1 MDLRIR
7 ISKKQKSENRN
18 PEIGKIEF
26 VSNLIKTKNENLD
39 VKKKNR
45 NRRNQ
50 IFQNKKTNL
59 DNFGEKKNQKNRD
72 PDPDPEIC
80 LRFSWRGQSFER
92 KKLVFYGSRYL
103 DNSTEYLA
111 ALTITENAIKS
122 WERK

>member
-59 DNFGEKKNQKNRD
+59 DNFREKKSRSRSRSRD
-72 PDPDPEIC
+72 LFEIQ
-80 LRFSWRGQSFER
+80 LEGPIFLKG
-92 KKLVFYGSRYL
+92 
-103 DNSTEYLA
+103 
-111 ALTITENAIKS
+111 KS
-122 WERK
+122 WYFTDLVIWIIVRNIWQH

>member
-26 VSNLIKTKNENLD
+26 VSNLIKKKNENLD

-50 IFQNKKTNL
+50 IFQNKKTNFE
-59 DNFGEKKNQKNRD
+59 NF
-72 PDPDPEIC
+72 
-80 LRFSWRGQSFER
+80 
-92 KKLVFYGSRYL
+92 
-103 DNSTEYLA
+103 
-111 ALTITENAIKS
+111 
-122 WERK
+122 